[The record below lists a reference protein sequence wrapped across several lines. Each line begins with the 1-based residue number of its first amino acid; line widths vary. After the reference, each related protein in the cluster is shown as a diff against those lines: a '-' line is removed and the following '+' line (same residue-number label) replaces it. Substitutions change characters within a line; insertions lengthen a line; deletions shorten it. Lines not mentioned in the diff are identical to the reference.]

1 MEAELLQPRTIGT
14 GEWGLHMTAV
24 SSDDFSSLC
33 MFQAIREII
42 CRLTYVDIRAASDWG
57 NCVLFSELKG
67 ALD

>member
-1 MEAELLQPRTIGT
+1 MEAELLKARTIAN
-14 GEWGLHMTAV
+14 GEWEVHMTAV
-24 SSDDFSSLC
+24 SSDGFSYPC

-42 CRLTYVDIRAASDWG
+42 CRLTNVDIHATSEWG

>member
-1 MEAELLQPRTIGT
+1 MEAEQLQPRTIAT
-14 GEWGLHMTAV
+14 GEWGLHMTTV
-24 SSDDFSSLC
+24 SSDGFSYPC

-42 CRLTYVDIRAASDWG
+42 CRLTYVDIRATSEWG